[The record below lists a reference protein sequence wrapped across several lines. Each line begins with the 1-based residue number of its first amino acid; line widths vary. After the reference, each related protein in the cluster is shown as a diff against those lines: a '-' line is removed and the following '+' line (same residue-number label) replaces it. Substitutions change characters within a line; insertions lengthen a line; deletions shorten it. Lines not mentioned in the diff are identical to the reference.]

1 MGNIVTDGQATRWL
15 PRLRPAQLS
24 VWLGS
29 GLAGLL
35 ALFLIATSTAATA
48 KAPSTVLDNLA
59 LYASR
64 GQPIHYCPT
73 GWQQRRP
80 ATRSTACMVIPDLT
94 PFQNRA
100 SLLQD
105 SEVLWV
111 EFTSE
116 TLSLDELIRSWGRP
130 QIEHDQAQRV
140 SFRWNLATAGLSVWM
155 FWGDPR
161 EIPATT
167 SLVLEALDD
176 SGSTGPN

>member
-1 MGNIVTDGQATRWL
+1 MGESIANRQA
-15 PRLRPAQLS
+15 
-24 VWLGS
+24 
-29 GLAGLL
+29 AGWPSPFRHTLILLL
-35 ALFLIATSTAATA
+35 AAGIVSMVTAAFVSSTAATA
-48 KAPSTVLDNLA
+48 ATPLTALDNLA

-64 GQPIHYCPT
+64 GQPIHHCQT
-73 GWQQRRP
+73 SWQQGHP
-80 ATRSTACMVIPDLT
+80 ATAVTTCTVIPELALL
-94 PFQNRA
+94 QNRE

-105 SEVLWV
+105 GEFIWV

-176 SGSTGPN
+176 TGSTGPN